1 MELTPDNMDFED
13 CRTIREIRGG
23 AMTQEFCQKILDQ
36 AVAFGEADSRPA
48 SLAHTHDL
56 KKL

>member
-1 MELTPDNMDFED
+1 MELTPDNMNVED
-13 CRTIREIRGG
+13 CQPVREIRGG
-23 AMTQEFCQKILDQ
+23 AMTQEFRQKILDQ
-36 AVAFGEADSRPA
+36 AAAVGEADSRPA